1 MTLARMRSTS
11 ANPLHADDRSHVV
24 VSTPRPEHVEA
35 RVPFVDL
42 LRLVAAFQM
51 LQGHTV
57 AALLARTHRVG
68 AWYAL
73 WSAARGLTSV
83 AFLFAAGLAFYI
95 ATARDYTGHRQDPRA
110 VRRRFRRGWMLVG
123 LGYVLHAP
131 LLALWSHDATLSA
144 GAWRRFMAV
153 DVLQCIGVSLLCLEV
168 LVLRLSTPAR
178 LARACAALGVV
189 LFGLAPVAAHL
200 PLELAPRW
208 LAAYLVADTGSLFPL
223 LPWSA
228 HVFLGVACAGFVMR
242 EPARVAMRLS
252 LLAAA
257 LLIIAGALRWAHASP
272 VLYDHVSRLAWVT
285 LVSALLAGL
294 SRRATR
300 QPRWLTVLAG
310 ETLFLYVFHVL
321 LVYGDGVGLS
331 GRIGACLSPWA
342 ACAAAIA
349 LVSVSFVAAW
359 GYHRL
364 RVARRRQRVGVVR
377 LAGTS
382 WTR

>member
-1 MTLARMRSTS
+1 MTLARARSTS
-11 ANPLHADDRSHVV
+11 ANRLHADDRSHVV
-24 VSTPRPEHVEA
+24 VATPRLERGES
-35 RVPFVDL
+35 RVLFVDL

-95 ATARDYTGHRQDPRA
+95 ASARDYAGHRQDPRA

-131 LLALWSHDATLSA
+131 LTALWSHDATLSA
-144 GAWRRFMAV
+144 AAWHRFMAV
-153 DVLQCIGVSLLCLEV
+153 DVLQCIGVSLLCLEG
-168 LVLRLSTPAR
+168 LVLCLSTPER
-178 LARACAALGVV
+178 LAGACAALGVV

-200 PLELAPRW
+200 PLALAPRW
-208 LAAYLVADTGSLFPL
+208 LAAYVVAGSGSLFPL

-228 HVFLGVACAGFVMR
+228 HMFAGVACAGFVMR

-257 LLIIAGALRWAHASP
+257 LLIIACALRWVHASS
-272 VLYDHVSRLAWVT
+272 VLYDHVSRLGWVAF
-285 LVSALLAGL
+285 VSALLAGL
-294 SRRATR
+294 SQHATR
-300 QPRWLTVLAG
+300 QPRWLRVLAA
-310 ETLFLYVFHVL
+310 ETLFVYVFHVL

-331 GRIGACLSPWA
+331 GRIGPCLRPWA
-342 ACAAAIA
+342 ACAAAFA
-349 LVSVSFVAAW
+349 VVSVSFVAVW
-359 GYHRL
+359 GYHLL
-364 RVARRRQRVGVVR
+364 RVARRPQRVGVVR
-377 LAGTS
+377 LAATS
-382 WTR
+382 RTR